1 MSQILVP
8 LTFALNSEWHSQG
21 KPEAQWQS
29 FIFGAFLHS
38 PLALNFILAFPC
50 IIPIFKKLAS
60 NQITS

>member
-1 MSQILVP
+1 MSQILVS
-8 LTFALNSEWHSQG
+8 LTFVLNSKRYSQG

-29 FIFGAFLHS
+29 FILGAFPHS

-50 IIPIFKKLAS
+50 IIPTFKKLAS